1 MKEYTF
7 KKFLEQRDPNF
18 YDESLMDIATAGIES
33 GISGV
38 GSGLWDFVKK
48 LSTNSLKAADYAFG
62 YEFERNY
69 NREIPTDTS
78 FDRTMNVLKKI
89 VEPFY
94 SGLKTGIGK
103 TMSKFDEIRIK
114 QLEEISKDPKAKN
127 MLNQFVQKNPETK
140 KELDKFVYKLAN

>member
-1 MKEYTF
+1 
-7 KKFLEQRDPNF
+7 
-18 YDESLMDIATAGIES
+18 
-33 GISGV
+33 
-38 GSGLWDFVKK
+38 
-48 LSTNSLKAADYAFG
+48 
-62 YEFERNY
+62 
-69 NREIPTDTS
+69 
-78 FDRTMNVLKKI
+78 LKKI

>member
-1 MKEYTF
+1 MRSTCRHIVIPVDG
-7 KKFLEQRDPNF
+7 KK
-18 YDESLMDIATAGIES
+18 IE
-33 GISGV
+33 
-38 GSGLWDFVKK
+38 
-48 LSTNSLKAADYAFG
+48 
-62 YEFERNY
+62 
-69 NREIPTDTS
+69 
-78 FDRTMNVLKKI
+78 I

-103 TMSKFDEIRIK
+103 TMSKFDEIRLK